1 MPKTLADTQLF
12 NTFIKESSLTYHF
25 GAVQY
30 DLTSLKTNAMDNLEL
45 KMDALFAPLTQEQQ
59 EDLLDNQFAYI
70 FVKAYK
76 YLETDPV
83 SYREA
88 DYFKMP
94 LATLTAQ
101 DLAIIKSGCEQII
114 EGKGFSE
121 NTPLINIGVS
131 GFYNLMHLFHFR
143 SLERK
148 TKHGTVIGKNRGA
161 MDCMVF
167 KHAMDERKAKLYNFV
182 SKRIAD

>member
-1 MPKTLADTQLF
+1 MDTQLF

-25 GAVQY
+25 GAVQNY
-30 DLTSLKTNAMDNLEL
+30 LTSLKTNTMDNLEL

-76 YLETDPV
+76 YLETDPA

-94 LATLTAQ
+94 PATLTAQ

-121 NTPLINIGVS
+121 STPLMNIGVS
-131 GFYNLMHLFHFR
+131 GFYNLMNLFHFK

-148 TKHGTVIGKNRGA
+148 TKHGTVIGENRGA

-182 SKRIAD
+182 SKRKVG

>member
-1 MPKTLADTQLF
+1 MDTILF

-25 GAVQY
+25 GAVQNY
-30 DLTSLKTNAMDNLEL
+30 LTSLKTNTMDNLEL

-59 EDLLDNQFAYI
+59 ADLLDNQFAYI

-76 YLETDPV
+76 YLETDPA
-83 SYREA
+83 SYREV

-94 LATLTAQ
+94 PATLTAQ

-121 NTPLINIGVS
+121 STPLINIGVS
-131 GFYNLMHLFHFR
+131 GFYNLMNIFHFK

-148 TKHGTVIGKNRGA
+148 TKHGTVIGENRGA

-182 SKRIAD
+182 SKPIAG